1 MSSKAHD
8 DERGA
13 RHPDTLAVGFGY
25 DPASAYGAVKPPIV
39 LTSTFAYPSA
49 AAAKQAHRDY
59 FDGAGP
65 ERDAGF
71 IYARLDH
78 PGLALLE
85 KRFAA
90 LDGAE
95 EAAAFASGMAAMS
108 AMLLAHLKPGD
119 SVLHTRP
126 LYGGTHGLL
135 HGPLPGLGIT
145 PVAIADAVDAAS
157 VAAAAETALAQGPV
171 GVILAETPANPTNGI
186 ADIALL
192 ARTADALAARQGGRR
207 PVVVVDNTFLGAR
220 LQNPHVHG
228 ADLSMTSL
236 TKYAGGHSDLIGG
249 AVSGA
254 AALIGPLRKL
264 RTLLGTHLDPFTSW
278 LTLRSLESFPLR
290 NDRANA
296 NAAIIAAFLRDH
308 PRVAGVSY
316 LGFLPTGTPARA
328 VFERQCSGAG
338 STFSFRIRGG
348 EAEAFAMLDRLKV
361 FRMAVSLG
369 GTESLICHSAT
380 TTHYSVPPDIRAA
393 VGVDDATLRISVGIE
408 HPDDL
413 VADLAQA
420 LEAIP
425 PDATSLDATLPDA
438 LP

>member
-1 MSSKAHD
+1 MSGSGSD
-8 DERGA
+8 DVRGV
-13 RHPDTLAVGFGY
+13 RHPDTLAVGYGY
-25 DPASAYGAVKPPIV
+25 DPQDAFGAVKPPIV

-59 FDGAGP
+59 FDGAAPGR
-65 ERDAGF
+65 EAGF

-95 EAAAFASGMAAMS
+95 EAAAFASGMAAIS
-108 AMLLAHLKPGD
+108 AVLLAHLKPGD

-135 HGPLPGLGIT
+135 HGPLAGLGIT
-145 PVAIADAVDAAS
+145 AVAIGDGVDDAS
-157 VAAAAETALAQGPV
+157 VAQAVETASAHGPV
-171 GVILAETPANPTNGI
+171 GLIFVETPANPTNGI
-186 ADIALL
+186 ADIALI
-192 ARTADALAARQGGRR
+192 ARAADALAARQGGRR
-207 PVVVVDNTFLGAR
+207 PVVVVDNTFLGSL
-220 LQNPHVHG
+220 LQAPLAHG

-249 AVSGA
+249 AVSGP
-254 AALIGPLRKL
+254 AALIGPLRRL

-278 LTLRSLESFPLR
+278 LALRSLETFPLR
-290 NDRANA
+290 NARANA
-296 NAAIIAAFLRDH
+296 NAAVVAAFLRDH
-308 PRVAGVSY
+308 AKVASVSY
-316 LGFLPTGTPARA
+316 LGFLKAGTPARA
-328 VFERQCSGAG
+328 VFDRQCTGAG

-348 EAEAFAMLDRLKV
+348 ESEAFAMLDRLQV

-380 TTHYSVPPDIRAA
+380 TTHYSVPPEIRAE

-413 VADLAQA
+413 VADLASA
-420 LEAIP
+420 LDAIP
-425 PDATSLDATLPDA
+425 
-438 LP
+438 

>member
-1 MSSKAHD
+1 MSRGGSD
-8 DERGA
+8 DVRGA
-13 RHPDTLAVGFGY
+13 RHPDTLAVGYGY
-25 DPASAYGAVKPPIV
+25 DPQDAFGAVKPPIV

-59 FDGAGP
+59 FDGTAPGR
-65 ERDAGF
+65 EAGF

-95 EAAAFASGMAAMS
+95 EAAAFASGMAAIS
-108 AMLLAHLKPGD
+108 AVLLGHLKPGD

-135 HGPLPGLGIT
+135 HGPLAGLGIT
-145 PVAIADAVDAAS
+145 AIAIGDGVDEAS
-157 VAAAAETALAQGPV
+157 VAQAVETASGHGPV
-171 GVILAETPANPTNGI
+171 GLIFVETPANPTNGI
-186 ADIALL
+186 ADIALI
-192 ARTADALAARQGGRR
+192 ARAADALAARQGGRR
-207 PVVVVDNTFLGAR
+207 PVVVVDNTFLGSL
-220 LQNPHVHG
+220 LQAPLDHG

-249 AVSGA
+249 AVSGS
-254 AALIGPLRKL
+254 AALIGPLRRL

-278 LTLRSLESFPLR
+278 LALRSLETFPLR
-290 NDRANA
+290 NARANA
-296 NAAIIAAFLRDH
+296 NAAVVAAFLRDH
-308 PRVAGVSY
+308 ARVASVSY
-316 LGFLPTGTPARA
+316 LGFLAAGTPARA
-328 VFERQCSGAG
+328 VFDRQCTGAG

-348 EAEAFAMLDRLKV
+348 ESEAFAMLDRLQV

-380 TTHYSVPPDIRAA
+380 TTHYSVPPDIRAQ

-413 VADLAQA
+413 VADLASA
-420 LEAIP
+420 LDAIP
-425 PDATSLDATLPDA
+425 
-438 LP
+438 

>member
-1 MSSKAHD
+1 MSTD
-8 DERGA
+8 VRPDQL
-13 RHPDTLAVGFGY
+13 HPDTLAVGFGY
-25 DPASAYGAVKPPIV
+25 DPQTAYGAVKPPIV

-49 AAAKQAHRDY
+49 TAAKQAHKDY

-65 ERDAGF
+65 GRDAAF

-85 KRFAA
+85 KRLVA

-95 EAAAFASGMAAMS
+95 EAAAFASGMAAIS
-108 AMLLAHLKPGD
+108 ATLLAHLKPAD

-135 HGPLPGLGIT
+135 QGPIAGLGVT
-145 PVAIADAVDAAS
+145 PVAIRDALDADSVREAAN
-157 VAAAAETALAQGPV
+157 AARQHGPV
-171 GVILAETPANPTNGI
+171 GLILVESPANPTNGI
-186 ADIALL
+186 ADIALIARAADDL
-192 ARTADALAARQGGRR
+192 AGRQGGRR
-207 PVVVVDNTFLGAR
+207 PVVAVDNTFLGPL
-220 LQNPHVHG
+220 LQAPLMHG
-228 ADLSMTSL
+228 ADLSITSL

-249 AVSGA
+249 AIAGSAGMV
-254 AALIGPLRKL
+254 GPLRRL
-264 RTLLGTHLDPFTSW
+264 RTLLGTHLDPFTTW
-278 LTLRSLESFPLR
+278 LTLRSLETFPLR
-290 NDRANA
+290 NRRACA
-296 NAAIIAAFLRDH
+296 NAAIVAAFLRDH
-308 PRVAGVSY
+308 PRVDSVSY
-316 LGFLPTGTPARA
+316 LGFLDAGSPARA
-328 VFERQCSGAG
+328 VYDRQCLGAG

-348 EAEAFAMLDRLKV
+348 EAEAFTMLDRLRV

-380 TTHYSVPPDIRAA
+380 TTHYSVPAA
-393 VGVDDATLRISVGIE
+393 VRREVGVDDATLRISIGIE

-420 LEAIP
+420 LDAIP
-425 PDATSLDATLPDA
+425 LDA

>member
-1 MSSKAHD
+1 LSTDRSD
-8 DERGA
+8 DRPDA
-13 RHPDTLAVGFGY
+13 LHPDTLAVGFGY
-25 DPASAYGAVKPPIV
+25 DPQDAFGAVKPPVI

-65 ERDAGF
+65 GRDADF

-90 LDGAE
+90 LEGAE
-95 EAAAFASGMAAMS
+95 DAAGFASGMAAIS
-108 AMLLAHLKPGD
+108 AVLLAHLKPGD

-135 HGPLPGLGIT
+135 HGPIAGIGVT
-145 PVAIADAVDAAS
+145 PVAIGDALDAAS
-157 VAAAAETALAQGPV
+157 VDEATGTASRHGPV
-171 GVILAETPANPTNGI
+171 GLIFVETPANPTNGI
-186 ADIALL
+186 SDIAMV
-192 ARTADALAARQGGRR
+192 ARAADALAGRQSGRR
-207 PVVVVDNTFLGAR
+207 PVVVVDNTFLGSL
-220 LQNPHVHG
+220 LQAPLKHG

-249 AVSGA
+249 AVSGDKA
-254 AALIGPLRKL
+254 MVGPLRRL

-278 LTLRSLESFPLR
+278 LALRSLETFPLR
-290 NDRANA
+290 NARANA
-296 NAAIIAAFLRDH
+296 NAAVVAAFLRDH
-308 PRVAGVSY
+308 PKVADVSF
-316 LGFLPTGTPARA
+316 LGFLEPGTPARA
-328 VFERQCSGAG
+328 VFDRQCIGAG
-338 STFSFRIRGG
+338 STFSFHIRGG
-348 EAEAFAMLDRLKV
+348 EAEAFALLDHLRV

-369 GTESLICHSAT
+369 GTESLICHSAS
-380 TTHYSVPPDIRAA
+380 TTHYSVPPEIRRE
-393 VGVDDATLRISVGIE
+393 VGVDDATLRISIGIE

-413 VADLAQA
+413 IADLASA

-425 PDATSLDATLPDA
+425 
-438 LP
+438 